1 MSGRSVLRA
10 GAAAVDRLGLVL
22 GLALAWEAVG
32 EAEAEA
38 ESEGEGAASVACAV
52 QPMAD
57 IMASTA
63 VAARPVRVRV
73 FLFGTSAP

>member
-10 GAAAVDRLGLVL
+10 GAAAVDRLVL

-32 EAEAEA
+32 EAEA

>member
-32 EAEAEA
+32 EAEA